1 MKIIFKAMMLAEL
14 HPHFPLY
21 NPPAKAEL
29 VRNESVMFFNF
40 YFFGQSKA

>member
-29 VRNESVMFFNF
+29 VNIKPHGVF
-40 YFFGQSKA
+40 